1 MLYKQEHRGRIHL
14 YWSIDDIIA
23 NRVSI
28 GKLDDIQSIISIF
41 FGNKSRNK
49 SAILKILKIF
59 ERFNLV
65 DFLSQDKRK
74 ILAEIKEITG

>member
-49 SAILKILKIF
+49 SAILKILTVF

-65 DFLSQDKRK
+65 DFLKQDKRK
-74 ILAEIKEITG
+74 VLSEIKQITR